1 MEFIVMTRTLL
12 IFIFISLIFLPI
24 SVTGCGGGKK
34 TAAKKDYGKPVWLT
48 VDESKFSKLSEDATD
63 LENGTVTVYDPE
75 GWERL
80 SRGSVKAPK
89 GFKSVIVFKKSGA
102 TIIMTKSQDAK
113 GLPDLDEENIEEFA
127 DGAQQ
132 KFKSPVK
139 MVKLGDKVGV
149 YFSRRVAD
157 AQRLSKYYDRRIVA
171 TTING
176 GLFTYELI
184 ADQGRI
190 NETLQNAL
198 FAVISK
204 TQFENSATQENAEED
219 VVKETKITET
229 KIKETK
235 TEETKSA
242 ADTAPKQVVAET
254 SVTDTIPKPVAAEI
268 SATETVAAKPAVAET
283 VVTETKDKPE
293 RQPEPVEVAAVQ
305 PAVAEKSAEK
315 SVAKTPSDT
324 KLVAELDTSAKKP
337 DPDEKKPVTKKPAA
351 KKPAKKGNTKDILN
365 ELDALLN

>member
-1 MEFIVMTRTLL
+1 MTKILL
-12 IFIFISLIFLPI
+12 IFPFILLISLPVSL
-24 SVTGCGGGKK
+24 TGCGGSKK
-34 TAAKKDYGKPVWLT
+34 AVAKKDYGKPVWLK
-48 VDESKFSKLSEDATD
+48 VDESKFAPLSEDATN

-80 SRGSVKAPK
+80 PRGSVKAPK

-102 TIIMTKSQDAK
+102 TLMMTKSEGTKD
-113 GLPDLDEENIEEFA
+113 LPDLDEENIEEFA

-132 KFKSPVK
+132 KFKSSVK

-184 ADQGRI
+184 ADQGKI
-190 NETLQNAL
+190 NEPLQNTL

-204 TQFENSATQENAEED
+204 TQFENSSTDETNENETD
-219 VVKETKITET
+219 KETVDKTIDKTDKSVADITP
-229 KIKETK
+229 
-235 TEETKSA
+235 KSVTPQPTTSQP
-242 ADTAPKQVVAET
+242 TAPELTATELVAAKPVVAET
-254 SVTDTIPKPVAAEI
+254 VTAETKSDSKSDNKPEPKPEDIAA
-268 SATETVAAKPAVAET
+268 VKPALEKTAEKS
-283 VVTETKDKPE
+283 VEKSTEKS
-293 RQPEPVEVAAVQ
+293 
-305 PAVAEKSAEK
+305 AEKSAEK
-315 SVAKTPSDT
+315 STEKTSSD
-324 KLVAELDTSAKKP
+324 LVVKSGSP
-337 DPDEKKPVTKKPAA
+337 EKKSETKKSETKKPAP
-351 KKPAKKGNTKDILN
+351 KKSTKKGNTKDILN